1 MVEFLHNNLFHWTK
15 SLVSRRWRPDRSRN
29 PVYLGMHFYFIQI
42 RDHNWKESASVLKSG
57 AQKRAC
63 SFKVLNKTALKYYF
77 NVCVLCKK
85 TSLRRKK
92 KWERKLKTFTEEKN
106 ISRQQD
112 ILKRNGKNGSLQVY
126 PSINYSC
133 STERSENDPAIFTSI

>member
-1 MVEFLHNNLFHWTK
+1 
-15 SLVSRRWRPDRSRN
+15 
-29 PVYLGMHFYFIQI
+29 MHFYFIQI

-77 NVCVLCKK
+77 NVCVICKK
-85 TSLRRKK
+85 YILKK
-92 KWERKLKTFTEEKN
+92 KKKMREKAKNVYRRKN

-112 ILKRNGKNGSLQVY
+112 ILKRNGKNGSLLVY

-133 STERSENDPAIFTSI
+133 STEMSENDPAIFTSI